1 MAREDDGPCGRS
13 CADCE
18 LLEWFADQSV
28 CTETGRLV
36 PPWHDATA
44 CVGFVRRWGSDAE
57 DD

>member
-1 MAREDDGPCGRS
+1 MSDDDEPRGRS

-44 CVGFVRRWGSDAE
+44 CVGFVRRWGSDGE